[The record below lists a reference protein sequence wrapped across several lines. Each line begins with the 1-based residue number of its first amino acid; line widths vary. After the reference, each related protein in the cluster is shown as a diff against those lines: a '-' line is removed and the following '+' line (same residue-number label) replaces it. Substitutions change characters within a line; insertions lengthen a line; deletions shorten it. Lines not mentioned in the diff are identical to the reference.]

1 MSQSRMGGG
10 KRGRKGS
17 LSEVK
22 VVLIRLSRFV
32 RNCHHVYQ
40 VRGGGE
46 GQKAEGSASVGFLGN
61 NVIGHCPRATKE
73 RSIIFS
79 HQVSGAAGEG
89 GKGEVPS
96 DVAVILRGTRNYNV

>member
-1 MSQSRMGGG
+1 MSGG

-89 GKGEVPS
+89 GGEGGSAIRRRS
-96 DVAVILRGTRNYNV
+96 DPQGDSELQCLI